1 VSLSTGEQQLISHKC
16 SIFNLLIVLVASLIF
31 SSDSSGQIKGYFPKP
46 GPDETVQDVSLLQL
60 IAQPEKFEGKRVRF
74 IGFVRIEFE
83 GNAIYLHRE
92 DFDHGI
98 TKNGLWVALPADMT
112 KQQQDEVN
120 MHYVICVG
128 VFTAKWQGHMGLF
141 SGEIRNVR
149 RLQLWSD
156 PDQPRS
162 SRPLLPPPP
171 APSR

>member
-1 VSLSTGEQQLISHKC
+1 MSHRC
-16 SIFNLLIVLVASLIF
+16 SIFNVLIVLIASLIF
-31 SSDSSGQIKGYFPKP
+31 SSDSSGQIKGYFPKKFDDS
-46 GPDETVQDVSLLQL
+46 PDTLQDVSLIQL

-74 IGFVRIEFE
+74 IGFLRIEFE

-98 TKNGLWVALPADMT
+98 GKNALWVAIPDDMT

-128 VFTAKWQGHMGLF
+128 VFTARWQGHMGMF

-149 RLQLWSD
+149 RLQFWS
-156 PDQPRS
+156 DQPRS
-162 SRPLLPPPP
+162 TGPLPPPPP